1 MKAWS
6 FSSMNMFYTCPRQY
20 ELTKV
25 KNLIPYTE
33 TEATIWGSEVHTALE
48 NYMLGEP
55 ISDKYLQFKPYADK
69 IIALPGDKFYE
80 RKFALTKNLTPTNF
94 GADDAWVRGI
104 IDVGVVNGDRAIA
117 LDWKTGKVR
126 PDSDQLK
133 LFAAF
138 IFEHYPDVETVSTRY
153 VWLKFNEVTKETY
166 ARSDLPGIWSHFMAK
181 ALRLEQAYANNK
193 WVPKP
198 SGLCAGW
205 CGAGR
210 SNCEHW
216 SPRR

>member
-6 FSSMNMFYTCPRQY
+6 FSSMNMFYTCPKQY

-25 KNLIPYTE
+25 KNVIPYTE
-33 TEATIWGSEVHTALE
+33 TEATIWGSEVHEAIE
-48 NYMLGEP
+48 NYCIGVPLH
-55 ISDKYLQFKPYADK
+55 DKYLPFKPYADK
-69 IIALPGDKFYE
+69 VLAMPGEKFFE
-80 RKFALTKNLTPTNF
+80 RKFALTKNLTPTDF
-94 GADDAWVRGI
+94 EADDAWVRGI
-104 IDVGVVNGDRAIA
+104 IDVAVVDGNRAIA

-138 IFEHYPDVETVSTRY
+138 IFEHYPAVDTVSTRY
-153 VWLKFNEVTKETY
+153 VWLKFNQVTKETY
-166 ARSDLPGIWSHFMAK
+166 ARSDLPGIWAHFMAK
-181 ALRLEQAYANNK
+181 ARRLEQAYATNK
-193 WVPKP
+193 WIPKP

-210 SNCEHW
+210 AHCIHW